1 MLYQIAKKA
10 VKSGWEV
17 FLRHMTLISIN
28 LGLINLLPIP
38 VLDGGHL
45 MFFLFEGVTRKP
57 VPPRIRHWFLLV
69 GFVFLLMMMFL
80 AFRNDITRF
89 FLM

>member
-1 MLYQIAKKA
+1 L
-10 VKSGWEV
+10 
-17 FLRHMTLISIN
+17 L
-28 LGLINLLPIP
+28 NLLPIP

-57 VPPRIRHWFLLV
+57 VPPRIRNAMLLV
-69 GFVFLLMMMFL
+69 GFAILLMLMML
-80 AFRNDITRF
+80 AFRNDIKHF